1 MFNEKKYK
9 IVTSRVTDKE
19 PELEKKESDVNG
31 DYDQYISD
39 EKETVNDNNKTESN
53 NITALRTIIKQYK
66 SLTVLGKIVYGLPFM
81 QDIITTLYNIYKYE

>member
-19 PELEKKESDVNG
+19 LEIKDKEPEYNEEYEQTIKAEV
-31 DYDQYISD
+31 
-39 EKETVNDNNKTESN
+39 TDNCKAESN
-53 NITALRTIIKQYK
+53 NITTLRTIIKQYK